1 MKIPSSLRRFER
13 SPSDIGG
20 GGGSGGRSG
29 FGAILSEFADPSKAV
44 RDAVYSVQSAE
55 HSTPL
60 AEARAQVDGQRS
72 RANDDLA
79 ELSRMLDEEQ
89 SASERVLNEHASD
102 PLFASYQPS
111 SRAASFY
118 RDQIADNQKKLDDAA
133 GLDSSI
139 LNDYRT
145 VVAAWL
151 PTLQRGNEGVV
162 SVLLEQ
168 LKEVNFDAAYSAQ
181 AMGGESLVDIGQDQ
195 PVGLSGYVQ
204 AIRDIYEQLLDL
216 KKMRRM
222 ALTELKAAAQ
232 DDDISSSLIKATSGK
247 DLQSLFAREL
257 KKYDPYVQRLQA
269 ASAKQGALVKGISEE
284 FRRLMELPQAR
295 TINDK
300 WEMADAKKTAVETQL
315 LDAIQVYTHVS
326 DGLGKANR
334 FYSMLSEALGPFH
347 RQVSEFVVARAKLRD
362 QLSKQSLQDS
372 AARNQAALKER
383 LNQYTAP
390 PPPQQQQQQL
400 SYPQPSLAHSTY
412 PTQHIPATSL
422 AVPRAQ

>member
-1 MKIPSSLRRFER
+1 TLPQLEAASVVSNFDINKFYASEERSNVVGSELFSRLIPMAVHESSSMYSEEKAKMLRAEEDKVNLADGELHDALSFMKIPSSLRRFER

-284 FRRLMELPQAR
+284 FRRLMELP
-295 TINDK
+295 
-300 WEMADAKKTAVETQL
+300 
-315 LDAIQVYTHVS
+315 
-326 DGLGKANR
+326 
-334 FYSMLSEALGPFH
+334 
-347 RQVSEFVVARAKLRD
+347 
-362 QLSKQSLQDS
+362 
-372 AARNQAALKER
+372 
-383 LNQYTAP
+383 
-390 PPPQQQQQQL
+390 
-400 SYPQPSLAHSTY
+400 
-412 PTQHIPATSL
+412 
-422 AVPRAQ
+422 